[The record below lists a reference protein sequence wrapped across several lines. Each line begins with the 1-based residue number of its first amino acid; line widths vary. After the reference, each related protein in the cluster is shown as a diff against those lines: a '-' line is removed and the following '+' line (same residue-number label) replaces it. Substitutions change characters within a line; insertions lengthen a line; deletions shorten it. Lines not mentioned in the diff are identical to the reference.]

1 MSSWEQSPRLREQP
15 VQTWEGT
22 LIVRLEQSG
31 QGWLGPGEGKEVSG
45 TGGMGWAAG
54 RTLVL
59 LSREGSGKVR
69 P

>member
-1 MSSWEQSPRLREQP
+1 MSSWEQP

-22 LIVRLEQSG
+22 LIDLQPVRLEQSG